1 MTILRGKRTVH
12 RDIEKIKKF
21 SSMVEKKLEEF
32 ENKDAKKL
40 ENINYEELQDLNYVL
55 QIADYIVCKHE
66 DKKQMRSMLKEFVG
80 IINNSVNSM
89 GEINDDIDEL
99 VISAENAIGR
109 IKEIQGN
116 MSDNSLIAQY
126 DAKSTDLP
134 QNQSQK
140 SANNLTKSNEAIYT
154 QEYQSKSKVKP
165 EQVI

>member
-1 MTILRGKRTVH
+1 MTILKGKNSAH

-21 SSMVEKKLEEF
+21 SLMVEKKLEEF

-40 ENINYEELQDLNYVL
+40 ENINYEELQDLNYIL
-55 QIADYIVCKHE
+55 QMADYIMCKHE

-99 VISAENAIGR
+99 VISAENTIGR

-116 MSDNSLIAQY
+116 MSDNSLVTQY
-126 DAKSTDLP
+126 DAHSNNLP
-134 QNQSQK
+134 QNPPQK
-140 SANNLTKSNEAIYT
+140 SPNNLTKPNEAIYT

>member
-1 MTILRGKRTVH
+1 MTILKENVR

-21 SSMVEKKLEEF
+21 SLMVEKKLEEF
-32 ENKDAKKL
+32 ENKDVKKL
-40 ENINYEELQDLNYVL
+40 ENINYEELQDLNYIL
-55 QIADYIVCKHE
+55 QITDYIVCKHE

-99 VISAENAIGR
+99 VISAENTIGR

-116 MSDNSLIAQY
+116 MSDNSLISQY
-126 DAKSTDLP
+126 CAPSNNLP
-134 QNQSQK
+134 QNPPQK
-140 SANNLTKSNEAIYT
+140 SSNNLTKSAEAIYT
-154 QEYQSKSKVKP
+154 QEYQSKSKVKH